1 MLAKAKQRSLI
12 LASASPR
19 RKELLEGLG
28 LAFTVQPSVA
38 NEVVEGDVSPEEF
51 VTTLARRKAR
61 DVAFSLAESEE
72 EVALVIGS
80 DTVVVLDGEILGK
93 PVDELDAF
101 RILSSLQGKTHI
113 VYTGVCI
120 VEAATGKEKVG
131 YRATRV
137 TMRSLSPDRIRRYI
151 ATGEPMDKAGAYGI
165 QGYGA
170 TLVENMEGDY
180 FSVVGLPVS
189 LVSDFLEEFG
199 VQLL

>member
-19 RKELLEGLG
+19 RKELLAGLG
-28 LAFTVQPSVA
+28 LTFSVQPSVA
-38 NEVVEGDVSPEEF
+38 NEVVEGNVSPEEF
-51 VTTLARRKAR
+51 VTILARRKAH
-61 DVAFSLAESEE
+61 DVAFSLTEQEE

-93 PVDELDAF
+93 PVDEFDAF
-101 RILSSLQGKTHI
+101 RMLSSLQGKTHT
-113 VYTGVCI
+113 VYTGLCV

-131 YRATRV
+131 FRATKV
-137 TMRSLSPDRIRRYI
+137 TMRPLSSDRIRRYI
-151 ATGEPMDKAGAYGI
+151 ATGEPMDKAGAYAI

-170 TLVENMEGDY
+170 TLVDSMQGDY